1 MPIRRGLDGV
11 LGVAFMVI
19 GGFHI
24 KTVDIA
30 MVRHGAFFA
39 QCLYQVPPTQSS
51 CFHPQPMKITQLRS
65 ATVILQFGPYRV
77 LVDPMLAPQGVL
89 PPLRLFDGQRLRNP
103 LVDLPGNAGAALDS
117 VTHCLITHCQKGHF
131 DHLDRAG
138 KKWLRERQIPVICTP
153 HDAPYLRQR
162 GLHVQALPA
171 AHEQASPFLEGRIQT
186 VRCTHGEG
194 LIGKLMEHGVGYFI
208 TMPGEPSVYLAGDTI
223 LTPRIRDFVAAQQ
236 PDVSLLPAGGARF
249 DVGQDVI
256 MGIHDVVEFATL
268 SRGVVVANHLEALS
282 HCPVTRADL
291 AAAAQQAGVVSR
303 LRIPADGETLEF
315 VR

>member
-1 MPIRRGLDGV
+1 
-11 LGVAFMVI
+11 
-19 GGFHI
+19 
-24 KTVDIA
+24 
-30 MVRHGAFFA
+30 
-39 QCLYQVPPTQSS
+39 
-51 CFHPQPMKITQLRS
+51 MKITQVRS
-65 ATVILQFGPYRV
+65 ATVILQFGHYRI

-103 LVDLPGNAGAALDS
+103 LLDLPGNAVAALDG

-153 HDAPYLRQR
+153 HDAGHLRQR
-162 GLHVQALPA
+162 GLNVQALSA
-171 AHEQASPFLEGRIQT
+171 EHGQATPFFEGGIQT

-208 TMPGEPSVYLAGDTI
+208 SMPGEPSVYLAGDTI
-223 LTPRIRDFVAAQQ
+223 LTSRIRDFVSAQQ

-256 MGIHDVVEFATL
+256 MGVNDVIEYAGL
-268 SRGVVVANHLEALS
+268 ARGVVVANHMEALS

-291 AAAAQQAGVVSR
+291 AAAAQRAGVAAL

-315 VR
+315 VC